1 MEAAKVGM
9 TDHNILAV
17 AMESPSVTARQ
28 KGKAYQFIGGVQPT
42 WLR

>member
-17 AMESPSVTARQ
+17 AIESLQRDGTAEGQGLSVHR
-28 KGKAYQFIGGVQPT
+28 GMQPT